1 MTESTRTSP
10 ADIYRCLKDM
20 ILSFALYPGV
30 RVTETELADHFGVSR
45 TPVREALQRLAA
57 EGYLTIRAKQGCFVR
72 DIDLEE
78 INQYYEVRIG
88 LELRALDLLG
98 RAGAARELNRLATI
112 WTPERIPRRPPAV
125 AVMVARDEGFHLA
138 LAGAAGN
145 AVLAAY
151 LKDVNDHIH
160 IVRRLDFTDP
170 ERIAPTYR
178 EHHEVLQQLLQGD
191 IAGARKVLEQHIRRS
206 ADVAKAITLGQLA
219 SSADP
224 GVETPL
230 GAAVKVARSPASA

>member
-1 MTESTRTSP
+1 
-10 ADIYRCLKDM
+10 M

-57 EGYLTIRAKQGCFVR
+57 ESYLTIRPKQGCFVR
-72 DIDLEE
+72 DIDLDE

-98 RAGAARELNRLATI
+98 RVDSTRELHKLAAL
-112 WTPERIPRRPPAV
+112 WAPDRIPGRQPSV
-125 AVMVARDEGFHLA
+125 EVMVARDEGFHLA
-138 LAGAAGN
+138 LADAAGN
-145 AVLAAY
+145 AVLAGY

-170 ERIAPTYR
+170 ERIGPTYR
-178 EHHEVLQQLLQGD
+178 EHHEILQHLLKGD
-191 IAGARKVLEQHIRRS
+191 VDGARELLEQHIRRS
-206 ADVAKAITLGQLA
+206 ADVAKAITLSQLA
-219 SSADP
+219 SQ
-224 GVETPL
+224 
-230 GAAVKVARSPASA
+230 RSRAWKHP

>member
-1 MTESTRTSP
+1 MNVSPRISP
-10 ADIYRCLKDM
+10 ADIYLRLKEM

-57 EGYLTIRAKQGCFVR
+57 EGYLTIRPKQGCFVH
-72 DIDLEE
+72 DIDLDV

-98 RAGAARELNRLATI
+98 RADSAHELNKLVTI
-112 WTPERIPRRPPAV
+112 WAPEHIPARPPSV

-138 LAGAAGN
+138 LADAAGN
-145 AVLAAY
+145 AVLAGY

-170 ERIAPTYR
+170 ERIGPTYR
-178 EHHEVLQQLLQGD
+178 EHHEILQYLLKGD
-191 IAGARKVLEQHIRRS
+191 VDGARELLERHIRRS
-206 ADVAKAITLGQLA
+206 ADVAKAITLSQLA
-219 SSADP
+219 SQ
-224 GVETPL
+224 
-230 GAAVKVARSPASA
+230 RSRAWKHP

>member
-1 MTESTRTSP
+1 MVRNRDSLSAQMTGSPRTSP
-10 ADIYRCLKDM
+10 ADIYRRLKDM

-88 LELRALDLLG
+88 LELRALDLLE
-98 RAGAARELNRLATI
+98 RTGAARELNRLAAI
-112 WTPERIPRRPPAV
+112 WTPERIPRQPPAV

-138 LAGAAGN
+138 LARAAGN
-145 AVLAAY
+145 AVLAGY

-178 EHHEVLQQLLQGD
+178 EHHEVLQRLLQGD
-191 IAGARKVLEQHIRRS
+191 VAGGRELLEQHIRRS

-219 SSADP
+219 SQRTQAWKRP
-224 GVETPL
+224 
-230 GAAVKVARSPASA
+230 